1 VSTVTLTTAAGLD
14 LFSML
19 GAVLWHSLRIGATL
33 QVLPM
38 IGGRSL
44 PARVRLLTTLALAAA
59 IAAMLP
65 APPPM
70 AVDAA
75 TVLTVLRELAVGV
88 ATGLLLRLV
97 FEAGMFAGELVSLG
111 MGLSFATMADPLS
124 GASSPVVSTW
134 FYLLF
139 GLLFFSLNAHLA
151 LVQLLFD
158 SYHALPVGTPLA
170 DVNTFLAAAPI
181 FFSTC
186 LRSGL
191 MIALPVMIALL
202 AVNLAFGVLAR
213 AAAALNPIAIGLPV
227 SLLVGLLLL
236 MLLSRQMLGPVQALL
251 ESAFAVA
258 RALTG

>member
-1 VSTVTLTTAAGLD
+1 METVTLATAAGLD
-14 LFSML
+14 IFAML
-19 GAVLWHSLRIGATL
+19 ATVLWHALRIGATL

-38 IGGRSL
+38 IGGRSM
-44 PARVRLLTTLALAAA
+44 PARVRLLTTIALAAA
-59 IAAMLP
+59 MSSMLP

-75 TVLTVLRELAVGV
+75 TVLTVLREFAVGI
-88 ATGLLLRLV
+88 AIGLMLRLV

-134 FYLLF
+134 FYLTF
-139 GLLFFSLNAHLA
+139 GLLFFALDAHLT

-158 SYHALPVGTPLA
+158 SYHTLPVGAPLV
-170 DVNTFLAAAPI
+170 DVNAFLAAVPA
-181 FFSTC
+181 FFGTC
-186 LRSGL
+186 LRAGL
-191 MIALPVMIALL
+191 LIALPVMMALL

-213 AAAALNPIAIGLPV
+213 AAAALNPISIGFPV

-236 MLLSRQMLGPVQALL
+236 GLLSQQLLDPVQGLF
-251 ESAFAVA
+251 EDGFAAA
-258 RALTG
+258 RAVTG